1 MRWKQFEKI
10 NWAKKLV
17 ENGCICRAG
26 LVSSQ
31 HRDEHANEVHRRKLE
46 KGRGNTAKV
55 SVENRENNRR
65 ALANRR
71 PTQLQQ
77 IKADEI
83 TFVNVIHLEL
93 KPQLLTLQLRPHVY
107 LIRAKID
114 ILAIQKHNMEL
125 EHELE
130 YCYLNLPGL

>member
-1 MRWKQFEKI
+1 M
-10 NWAKKLV
+10 
-17 ENGCICRAG
+17 
-26 LVSSQ
+26 
-31 HRDEHANEVHRRKLE
+31 
-46 KGRGNTAKV
+46 

-125 EHELE
+125 E